1 MVWIVPILTA
11 RILSF
16 YILKVKT
23 RAWVEKESCKG
34 SCERELD
41 MKQSFLPIVAVI
53 LCGAILMASA
63 NAGDSGSLPAS
74 AGDYKILAPISHGD
88 LTIFPVV
95 SAKIHDTS
103 DFITLDEGIRSGEVV
118 VTEVGNIHSTM
129 QRRGPYQVRP
139 VTGAEVNRLVLVNN
153 SKHPLILL
161 AGEVVTG
168 GKQDRVVGKDRIVP
182 AESDPVDLSVF
193 CVEHGR
199 WVETSTKFD
208 THASVML
215 QPSVRMKAMA
225 DQDQQ
230 KVWDAVGSSRSQMAT
245 VVAAAPTISTAEPGQ
260 GTGGGVGEG
269 HVAGGSGGTLYSLN
283 QLNSTTSYAKAR
295 ENKAVKQQVD
305 AITEPMQKSYES
317 VIKQLRNQNA
327 IGVVVAV
334 KGHIVWADMFASSAL
349 LGKYWPKLLD
359 SYATEALTSPG
370 TREETG
376 IKEAQTFL
384 ENWQARHE
392 VVDSEPGLYRQREL
406 VGDKFRAFQLTS
418 LLAKEAFDVHLS
430 KMAD

>member
-1 MVWIVPILTA
+1 
-11 RILSF
+11 
-16 YILKVKT
+16 
-23 RAWVEKESCKG
+23 
-34 SCERELD
+34 
-41 MKQSFLPIVAVI
+41 MKQSFL
-53 LCGAILMASA
+53 AILTVFSCWLLVMTAA
-63 NAGDSGSLPAS
+63 NAGDTPSLPAT
-74 AGDYKILAPISHGD
+74 ANDYKILAPITHGD

-95 SAKIHDTS
+95 SAKVHDTS
-103 DFITLDEGIRSGEVV
+103 DFITLDEGIRSGDVV
-118 VTEVGNIHSTM
+118 VTEVGNLHSTM
-129 QRRGPYQVRP
+129 RRRPPYQVRP
-139 VTGAEVNRLVLVNN
+139 YGGAEVNRLVLVNN

-199 WVETSTKFD
+199 WTETSGKFD

-230 KVWDAVGSSRSQMAT
+230 KVWDEVGRSRAEMSAKVT
-245 VVAAAPTISTAEPGQ
+245 AAAPI
-260 GTGGGVGEG
+260 V
-269 HVAGGSGGTLYSLN
+269 SGGEAADNRALYVG
-283 QLNSTTSYAKAR
+283 QLNNTTSYAKAR
-295 ENKAVKQQVD
+295 ENTAVKAQVD
-305 AITEPMQKSYES
+305 SIVEPMQKSYES

-327 IGVVVAV
+327 VGVVVAV
-334 KGHIVWADMFASSAL
+334 KGHIVWADMFASSVL
-349 LGKYWPKLLD
+349 LAKYWPKLLD
-359 SYATEALTSPG
+359 SYATEALTMPG
-370 TREETG
+370 ASGEIS
-376 IKEAQTFL
+376 IKEAQGFL
-384 ENWQARHE
+384 ANWQARHE

-418 LLAKEAFDVHLS
+418 LLSKEAFDLHLS

>member
-1 MVWIVPILTA
+1 
-11 RILSF
+11 
-16 YILKVKT
+16 
-23 RAWVEKESCKG
+23 
-34 SCERELD
+34 
-41 MKQSFLPIVAVI
+41 MKRSFLPMLAV
-53 LCGAILMASA
+53 LFAGFLVVSAA
-63 NAGDSGSLPAS
+63 NAGDAGSLPATS
-74 AGDYKILAPISHGD
+74 NDYKILAPITHGD

-95 SAKIHDTS
+95 SGKSHDTS
-103 DFITLDEGIRSGEVV
+103 DFITLDEGIRSGDVV
-118 VTEVGNIHSTM
+118 VTEVGNLHSSM
-129 QRRGPYQVRP
+129 RRRPPYQTRP
-139 VTGAEVNRLVLVNN
+139 YQGAEVNRLVLVNN

-199 WVETSTKFD
+199 WTETSTKFD

-230 KVWDAVGSSRSQMAT
+230 KVWDEVGRSRMAM
-245 VVAAAPTISTAEPGQ
+245 AGALASAPAHPSASPVPGQ
-260 GTGGGVGEG
+260 TSETVSVEASAAM
-269 HVAGGSGGTLYSLN
+269 VE
-283 QLNSTTSYAKAR
+283 LNSTSSYAKAR
-295 ENKAVKQQVD
+295 ENKAVHAQVES
-305 AITEPMQKSYES
+305 ITEPMQKSYES

-327 IGVVVAV
+327 VGVVVAV

-349 LGKYWPKLLD
+349 LAKYWPKLLE
-359 SYATEALTSPG
+359 SYATEALTMPG
-370 TREETG
+370 THGETS
-376 IKEAQTFL
+376 IKEAETFL
-384 ENWQARHE
+384 QNWQARHE

-406 VGDKFRAFQLTS
+406 VGDKFKAFQLTS
-418 LLAKEAFDVHLS
+418 LLAKEAFDLHLS

>member
-1 MVWIVPILTA
+1 
-11 RILSF
+11 
-16 YILKVKT
+16 
-23 RAWVEKESCKG
+23 
-34 SCERELD
+34 
-41 MKQSFLPIVAVI
+41 MKHSFLPMLAVLFTGCAVI
-53 LCGAILMASA
+53 SA
-63 NAGDSGSLPAS
+63 AFAGDAGSSPATS
-74 AGDYKILAPISHGD
+74 NDYKILAPITHGD

-95 SAKIHDTS
+95 SAKSHDTS

-118 VTEVGNIHSTM
+118 VTEVGNLHSTM
-129 QRRGPYQVRP
+129 RRRPPYQTRP
-139 VTGAEVNRLVLVNN
+139 YQGAEVNRLVLVNN

-199 WVETSTKFD
+199 WTETSTKFD

-230 KVWDAVGSSRSQMAT
+230 KVWDEVGRSRTAM
-245 VVAAAPTISTAEPGQ
+245 AAALASSANPSATPAPGQ
-260 GTGGGVGEG
+260 TTETVTVTSSADVLE
-269 HVAGGSGGTLYSLN
+269 
-283 QLNSTTSYAKAR
+283 LNSTSSYAKAR
-295 ENKAVKQQVD
+295 ENNAVQKQVES
-305 AITEPMQKSYES
+305 ITEPMRKSYES

-327 IGVVVAV
+327 VGVVVAV
-334 KGHIVWADMFASSAL
+334 KGHIVWADMFASSSL
-349 LGKYWPKLLD
+349 LAKYWPKLLE
-359 SYATEALTSPG
+359 SYATEALTMPG
-370 TREETG
+370 AREETS
-376 IKEAQTFL
+376 IKEAERFL
-384 ENWQARHE
+384 QNWQARHE

-406 VGDKFRAFQLTS
+406 IGDKFKAFQLTS
-418 LLAKEAFDVHLS
+418 LLAKDAFDLHLS

>member
-1 MVWIVPILTA
+1 
-11 RILSF
+11 
-16 YILKVKT
+16 
-23 RAWVEKESCKG
+23 
-34 SCERELD
+34 
-41 MKQSFLPIVAVI
+41 MKQSFLPIVAVL
-53 LCGAILMASA
+53 LCGAVLITSA
-63 NAGDSGSLPAS
+63 NAGDTGSLPAS
-74 AGDYKILAPISHGD
+74 DYKILAPISHGD

-95 SAKIHDTS
+95 SARIHDTS

-118 VTEVGNIHSTM
+118 VTEVGSLHSTM
-129 QRRGPYQVRP
+129 QRRPPYTQGPRVG
-139 VTGAEVNRLVLVNN
+139 GAEVNRLILINN

-199 WVETSTKFD
+199 WIETSTKFD

-215 QPSVRMKAMA
+215 QPSVRMKAMV
-225 DQDQQ
+225 DHDQQ
-230 KVWDAVGSSRSQMAT
+230 KVWDAVGSSRQSMVE
-245 VVAAAPTISTAEPGQ
+245 VVAAAPGISTADPGHAS
-260 GTGGGVGEG
+260 GVG
-269 HVAGGSGGTLYSLN
+269 GGSGASLQ
-283 QLNSTTSYAKAR
+283 QLNDTTSYAKAR
-295 ENKAVKQQVD
+295 ENKAVKQEVD

-327 IGVVVAV
+327 VGVVVAV

-359 SYATEALTSPG
+359 SYATEALTAAG
-370 TREETG
+370 TREEIGT
-376 IKEAQTFL
+376 KEAQIFL

-418 LLAKEAFDVHLS
+418 LLAKEAFDIHLS

>member
-1 MVWIVPILTA
+1 
-11 RILSF
+11 
-16 YILKVKT
+16 
-23 RAWVEKESCKG
+23 
-34 SCERELD
+34 
-41 MKQSFLPIVAVI
+41 MKRSFLPILAVL
-53 LCGAILMASA
+53 LCGFAIISAA
-63 NAGDSGSLPAS
+63 NAGDSGSLPAT
-74 AGDYKILAPISHGD
+74 ANDYKILTPITHGD
-88 LTIFPVV
+88 LTVFPVV
-95 SAKIHDTS
+95 SAKVHDTS

-118 VTEVGNIHSTM
+118 VTEVGNLHSTM
-129 QRRGPYQVRP
+129 RRRPPYQTR
-139 VTGAEVNRLVLVNN
+139 TYQGAEVNRLVLVNN

-199 WVETSTKFD
+199 WTETSTKFD

-230 KVWDAVGSSRSQMAT
+230 KVWDEVGKSKASMSASVMAGPPPPPSGT
-245 VVAAAPTISTAEPGQ
+245 PT
-260 GTGGGVGEG
+260 
-269 HVAGGSGGTLYSLN
+269 AGNVEAYAYATR
-283 QLNSTTSYAKAR
+283 QLDGTTSYAKAR
-295 ENKAVKQQVD
+295 ENTAVKQQVES
-305 AITEPMQKSYES
+305 ITEPMQKSYES

-327 IGVVVAV
+327 VGVVVAV

-359 SYATEALTSPG
+359 SYATEALTMPG
-370 TREETG
+370 TRGETS

-406 VGDKFRAFQLTS
+406 IGDKFKAFQLTS
-418 LLAKEAFDVHLS
+418 LLGKVAFDLHLS

>member
-1 MVWIVPILTA
+1 
-11 RILSF
+11 
-16 YILKVKT
+16 
-23 RAWVEKESCKG
+23 
-34 SCERELD
+34 
-41 MKQSFLPIVAVI
+41 MKQAFLPIVAAL
-53 LCGAILMASA
+53 LCAAVLMASA
-63 NAGDSGSLPAS
+63 SAGDSGSP
-74 AGDYKILAPISHGD
+74 GFPNDYKILAPISHGD

-95 SAKIHDTS
+95 SAKAHDTS
-103 DFITLDEGIRSGEVV
+103 DFITLDEGIRSGDVV
-118 VTEVGNIHSTM
+118 VTEVGNIHSSL
-129 QRRGPYQVRP
+129 QRRQPHTQRP
-139 VTGAEVNRLVLVNN
+139 GGAEVNRLVLVNN
-153 SKHPLILL
+153 SKHPLLLL

-199 WVETSTKFD
+199 WTETSAKFD

-215 QPSVRMKAMA
+215 QPSVRKKAMF

-230 KVWDAVGSSRSQMAT
+230 KVWDAVGSSRSEMVT
-245 VVAAAPTISTAEPGQ
+245 VVAAGPPMPSVPPAS
-260 GTGGGVGEG
+260 GTGSGMGSGIGEG
-269 HVAGGSGGTLYSLN
+269 HGAGAGGTMYSLN

-295 ENKAVKQQVD
+295 ENNAVKQQVD

-334 KGHIVWADMFASSAL
+334 KGHIVWADMFASGAL
-349 LGKYWPKLLD
+349 LTKYWPKLLD
-359 SYATEALTSPG
+359 SYATEALT
-370 TREETG
+370 TTG
-376 IKEAQTFL
+376 VRAEIGLREAQAFL

-392 VVDSEPGLYRQREL
+392 EVDSEPGLYRQREL
-406 VGDKFRAFQLTS
+406 VGDKFRAYQLTS
-418 LLAKEAFDVHLS
+418 LLAKEAFDIHVS

>member
-1 MVWIVPILTA
+1 
-11 RILSF
+11 
-16 YILKVKT
+16 
-23 RAWVEKESCKG
+23 
-34 SCERELD
+34 
-41 MKQSFLPIVAVI
+41 MKHSFLPILAVLLCGLAVI
-53 LCGAILMASA
+53 PAAI
-63 NAGDSGSLPAS
+63 AGDAGSLPATTN
-74 AGDYKILAPISHGD
+74 DYKILAPITHGD
-88 LTIFPVV
+88 LTIFPVL
-95 SAKIHDTS
+95 SAKSHDTS

-118 VTEVGNIHSTM
+118 VTEVGNLHSGM
-129 QRRGPYQVRP
+129 RRRPPYQERP
-139 VTGAEVNRLVLVNN
+139 YGGAEVNRLVLVNN

-199 WVETSTKFD
+199 WTETSTKFN

-230 KVWDAVGSSRSQMAT
+230 KVWDEVGKSRAAMASA
-245 VVAAAPTISTAEPGQ
+245 VAAPPHPSASPVPGQTSETIS
-260 GTGGGVGEG
+260 
-269 HVAGGSGGTLYSLN
+269 VAASADVVE
-283 QLNSTTSYAKAR
+283 LNSTSSYAKAR
-295 ENKAVKQQVD
+295 ENKAVHAQVKS
-305 AITEPMQKSYES
+305 ITEPMQKSYES

-327 IGVVVAV
+327 VGVVVAV

-349 LGKYWPKLLD
+349 LAKYWPKLLD
-359 SYATEALTSPG
+359 SYATEALTMPG
-370 TREETG
+370 TRGEIS
-376 IKEAQTFL
+376 IKEAEGFL
-384 ENWQARHE
+384 QDWQARHE

-406 VGDKFRAFQLTS
+406 IGDKFKAFQLTS
-418 LLAKEAFDVHLS
+418 LLAKEAFDLHLS

>member
-1 MVWIVPILTA
+1 
-11 RILSF
+11 
-16 YILKVKT
+16 
-23 RAWVEKESCKG
+23 
-34 SCERELD
+34 
-41 MKQSFLPIVAVI
+41 MKQSILAICTVL
-53 LCGAILMASA
+53 LCGLVVMAA
-63 NAGDSGSLPAS
+63 VNGGDSSGFPPGAN
-74 AGDYKILAPISHGD
+74 DYKILAPISHGD

-95 SAKIHDTS
+95 SAKVHDTS

-118 VTEVGNIHSTM
+118 VTEVGNLHSTM
-129 QRRGPYQVRP
+129 RRRPTYPARP
-139 VTGAEVNRLVLVNN
+139 VGGAEVNRLVLVNN
-153 SKHPLILL
+153 SRHPLILL

-199 WVETSTKFD
+199 WTETSSKFD

-230 KVWDAVGSSRSQMAT
+230 KVWDEVANSNRNMAGAMLHVPAPGVT
-245 VVAAAPTISTAEPGQ
+245 QGEVSAAQAQIK
-260 GTGGGVGEG
+260 
-269 HVAGGSGGTLYSLN
+269 N
-283 QLNSTTSYAKAR
+283 TTSYAKNR
-295 ENKAVKQQVD
+295 ENAAVQKQVES
-305 AITEPMQKSYES
+305 ITEPMQKSYES

-327 IGVVVAV
+327 VGVVVAV

-359 SYATEALTSPG
+359 SYATEALTMPG
-370 TREETG
+370 ARAEATL
-376 IKEAQTFL
+376 KEAQVFL
-384 ENWQARHE
+384 ENWHARHE
-392 VVDSEPGLYRQREL
+392 VVDSEPGLYRQHEL
-406 VGDKFRAFQLTS
+406 IGDKFRAFQLTS

>member
-1 MVWIVPILTA
+1 
-11 RILSF
+11 
-16 YILKVKT
+16 
-23 RAWVEKESCKG
+23 
-34 SCERELD
+34 
-41 MKQSFLPIVAVI
+41 MKRSFLPMLAVLFTGFAVI
-53 LCGAILMASA
+53 SAA
-63 NAGDSGSLPAS
+63 NAGDAGSLPATS
-74 AGDYKILAPISHGD
+74 NDYKILAPITHGD

-95 SAKIHDTS
+95 SSKSHDTS

-118 VTEVGNIHSTM
+118 VTEVGNLHSTM
-129 QRRGPYQVRP
+129 RRHPPYQTRP
-139 VTGAEVNRLVLVNN
+139 YQGAEVNRLVLVNN

-182 AESDPVDLSVF
+182 AESDPVDLAVF

-199 WVETSTKFD
+199 WIESSTKFD

-230 KVWDAVGSSRSQMAT
+230 KVWDEVANSKKNMSGVLLHTPNANLST
-245 VVAAAPTISTAEPGQ
+245 VEVTSAEVQIDST
-260 GTGGGVGEG
+260 
-269 HVAGGSGGTLYSLN
+269 S
-283 QLNSTTSYAKAR
+283 SYAKAR
-295 ENKAVKQQVD
+295 ENKAVQKQVES
-305 AITEPMQKSYES
+305 ITEPIQKSYES

-327 IGVVVAV
+327 VGVVVAV

-349 LGKYWPKLLD
+349 LAKYWPKLLE
-359 SYATEALTSPG
+359 SYATEALTMPG
-370 TREETG
+370 AREEIS
-376 IKEAQTFL
+376 IKEAERFL
-384 ENWQARHE
+384 QNWQARHE

-406 VGDKFRAFQLTS
+406 IGNKFKAFELTS
-418 LLAKEAFDVHLS
+418 LLAKDTFDVHLS